1 MKNILYLSTGGTIAS
16 TRGPGGIA
24 PTKTAKAMLDS
35 IPSLKKL
42 CRVEARSIMN
52 VDSTNMEPGDWKVIA
67 RNAFEGLSGFDG
79 VVVSHGTHTLAYTAA
94 ALTFMIQGVNRP
106 VVITGSQLPFD
117 AEGTDAVRNL
127 GDAFVTACEPVT
139 GVFVVF
145 DGRIMRGCRVSKMRT
160 KHVDAFRSV
169 NAPCLG
175 AVWGGK
181 VRYMVDFPMPER
193 GYIAGET
200 PGGAAP
206 VKGSPAFFP
215 DVAPEVSLFR
225 LFPGFDPRIFDL
237 LPGLGTRGVVIEG
250 YGIGAIPFANE
261 EFLGKVKG
269 LIDGGISTVIS
280 TQSLYDGTE
289 MGLYRIGRKCLA
301 VGAIEGHDMTTEALV
316 TKLMWALGQTRDMD
330 GVRKIMGTNYAGE
343 VTLPGP
349 RT

>member
-16 TRGPGGIA
+16 TGGPGGIA
-24 PTKTAKAMLDS
+24 PTKDAAAMLDS

-67 RNAFEGLSGFDG
+67 REAFEGLPGFDG
-79 VVVSHGTHTLAYTAA
+79 VVISHGTHTLAYTAA

-127 GDAFVTACEPVT
+127 VDAFVTAREPVA

-181 VRYMVDFPMPER
+181 VRYTVDFPMP
-193 GYIAGET
+193 GK
-200 PGGAAP
+200 
-206 VKGSPAFFP
+206 VSPALFP
-215 DVAPEVSLFR
+215 DVAPEVFLFR

-237 LPGLGTRGVVIEG
+237 LPGMGTRGVVIEG
-250 YGIGAIPFANE
+250 YGTGAVPFANE
-261 EFLGKVKG
+261 GFLGKVKG
-269 LIDGGISTVIS
+269 LIEGGISTVIS

-289 MGLYRIGRKCLA
+289 MGLYRIGRECLA
-301 VGAIEGHDMTTEALV
+301 AGAIEGHDMTTEALV

-330 GVRKIMGTNYAGE
+330 GVRQIMGTNYAGE
-343 VTLPGP
+343 VTLPNP

>member
-24 PTKTAKAMLDS
+24 PTKDAAAMLDS

-67 RNAFEGLSGFDG
+67 RDAFEGLSGFDG
-79 VVVSHGTHTLAYTAA
+79 VVISHGTHTLAYTAA
-94 ALTFMIQGVNRP
+94 ALSFMIQGVNRP

-117 AEGTDAVRNL
+117 AVGTDAARNL
-127 GDAFVTACEPVT
+127 VDAFVTACEPVA

-175 AVWGGK
+175 AVWDGK
-181 VRYMVDFPMPER
+181 VRYMVDFPMLD
-193 GYIAGET
+193 
-200 PGGAAP
+200 
-206 VKGSPAFFP
+206 KGSPALFP
-215 DVAPEVSLFR
+215 DVASEVSLFR

-237 LPGLGTRGVVIEG
+237 LPGIGTRGVVIEG
-250 YGIGAIPFANE
+250 YGIGAIPFVNE
-261 EFLGKVKG
+261 GFLGKVKS

-301 VGAIEGHDMTTEALV
+301 AGAIEGHDMTTEALV

-330 GVRKIMGTNYAGE
+330 GVRRIMGTNYAGE

>member
-1 MKNILYLSTGGTIAS
+1 
-16 TRGPGGIA
+16 
-24 PTKTAKAMLDS
+24 
-35 IPSLKKL
+35 
-42 CRVEARSIMN
+42 
-52 VDSTNMEPGDWKVIA
+52 
-67 RNAFEGLSGFDG
+67 LSGFDG
-79 VVVSHGTHTLAYTAA
+79 VVISHGTHTLAYTAA

-127 GDAFVTACEPVT
+127 VDAFVAAREPAA

-145 DGRIMRGCRVSKMRT
+145 DGRIIRGCRVSKMRT

-175 AVWGGK
+175 AVWDGK
-181 VRYMVDFPMPER
+181 VRYMVDFPMVER

-200 PGGAAP
+200 PGGEPPGGASP
-206 VKGSPAFFP
+206 VKGSPALFP
-215 DVAPEVSLFR
+215 DVASEVSLFR

-237 LPGLGTRGVVIEG
+237 LPGMGTRGVVIEG
-250 YGIGAIPFANE
+250 YGTGAIPFAKE
-261 EFLGKVKG
+261 EFLDKVKG

-301 VGAIEGHDMTTEALV
+301 VGAIEGYDMTTEALV

>member
-16 TRGPGGIA
+16 TRGPGGVA
-24 PTKTAKAMLDS
+24 PTKDAAAMLDS

-52 VDSTNMEPGDWKVIA
+52 VDSTNMEPGDWKAIA
-67 RNAFEGLSGFDG
+67 RGAFEGLSGFDG
-79 VVVSHGTHTLAYTAA
+79 VVISHGTHTLAYTAA
-94 ALTFMIQGVNRP
+94 ALSFMIRGVNRP

-117 AEGTDAVRNL
+117 AVGTDAARNL
-127 GDAFVTACEPVT
+127 VDAFVTACEPVA

-175 AVWGGK
+175 EVWGGK
-181 VRYMVDFPMPER
+181 VRYVVDFPMPD
-193 GYIAGET
+193 
-200 PGGAAP
+200 
-206 VKGSPAFFP
+206 KGPPALFP

-225 LFPGFDPRIFDL
+225 LFPGFDPGIFDL
-237 LPGLGTRGVVIEG
+237 LPGIGTRGVVIEG
-250 YGIGAIPFANE
+250 YGTGAVPFANE

-301 VGAIEGHDMTTEALV
+301 AGAIEGHDMTTEALV

-330 GVRKIMGTNYAGE
+330 GVRRIMGTNYAGE